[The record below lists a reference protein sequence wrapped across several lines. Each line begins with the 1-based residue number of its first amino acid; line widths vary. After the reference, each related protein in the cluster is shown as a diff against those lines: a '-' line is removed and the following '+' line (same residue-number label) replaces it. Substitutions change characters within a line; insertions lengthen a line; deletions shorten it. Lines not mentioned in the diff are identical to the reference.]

1 MLLLA
6 LAEGVKGAAAAAGD
20 EDSNSKT
27 GLCRLRMLHATATV
41 TIPLTKVV
49 IATIARLKVILM
61 TKASNASG
69 NACTSTNTD
78 SANGKS
84 QTP

>member
-1 MLLLA
+1 MPPQP
-6 LAEGVKGAAAAAGD
+6 
-20 EDSNSKT
+20 
-27 GLCRLRMLHATATV
+27 V

>member
-27 GLCRLRMLHATATV
+27 GLCRLRMLNATATGDD
-41 TIPLTKVV
+41 TTNKSGD
-49 IATIARLKVILM
+49 RNHC
-61 TKASNASG
+61 KAQG
-69 NACTSTNTD
+69 NSD
-78 SANGKS
+78 D
-84 QTP
+84 